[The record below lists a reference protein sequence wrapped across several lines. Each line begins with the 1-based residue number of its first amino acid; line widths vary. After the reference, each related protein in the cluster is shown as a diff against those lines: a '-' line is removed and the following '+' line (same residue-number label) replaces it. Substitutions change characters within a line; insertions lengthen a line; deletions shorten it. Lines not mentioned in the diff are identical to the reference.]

1 MSATRAQDFTF
12 NEIHD
17 RGQGGKIARKAFDSI
32 GLVSLLHVL
41 DNILNTFFHLYVNSF
56 VYELFC
62 DILLKTVQVK
72 YFKESVR
79 AYAIC
84 AFRLILNEKLG
95 TSKNGNINIWDI
107 VPDIVMV
114 L

>member
-1 MSATRAQDFTF
+1 MSATRAQGFSF

-17 RGQGGKIARKAFDSI
+17 RGQVGKIARRAFDSI
-32 GLVSLLHVL
+32 SLVSLLHVL
-41 DNILNTFFHLYVNSF
+41 DNIFNTFFHLYVNSF

-62 DILLKTVQVK
+62 DVLLKIVQVK

-84 AFRLILNEKLG
+84 AFRLI
-95 TSKNGNINIWDI
+95 
-107 VPDIVMV
+107 
-114 L
+114 

>member
-1 MSATRAQDFTF
+1 MSATRAQGFSF

-17 RGQGGKIARKAFDSI
+17 RGQGEKIARKAFDSI

-41 DNILNTFFHLYVNSF
+41 DNIFNTFFHLYVNSF

-62 DILLKTVQVK
+62 DVLLKIVQVK

-95 TSKNGNINIWDI
+95 TSKNCHTNIWDI